1 MKTIILLGAPGAGK
15 GTLAENVRDAAGFL
29 HVSTGDMLRAAIR
42 DGSPVGLEAK
52 SYMESG
58 ALVPD
63 DVIMRIVRERLA
75 AGDASAKYMFD
86 GFPRTEVQARMLDE
100 TLAAMG
106 AKVDQVFL
114 LDVAPEVI
122 VKRLSGR
129 RICRGCGAVYHV
141 VNIPPKVDGVCDA
154 CGGELYQRP
163 DDSESTVLNRLDV
176 YNRQT
181 ASLVSY
187 YESKGVLVRID
198 ASQSPADAAAQ
209 MLSLLR

>member
-1 MKTIILLGAPGAGK
+1 MKAIILLGAPGAGK
-15 GTLAENVRDAAGFL
+15 GTLAENVRDQAGYV

-42 DGSPVGLEAK
+42 AGSPTGLEAK

-63 DVIMRIVRERLA
+63 EVIMRIVRERLA

-106 AKVDQVFL
+106 ARVDQVFL

-181 ASLVSY
+181 AALISF
-187 YESKGVLVRID
+187 YEAKGVLVRID
-198 ASQSPADAAAQ
+198 AARSPSEAAAE
-209 MLSLLR
+209 MLSKLH

>member
-1 MKTIILLGAPGAGK
+1 MGTVLL
-15 GTLAENVRDAAGFL
+15 L
-29 HVSTGDMLRAAIR
+29 
-42 DGSPVGLEAK
+42 
-52 SYMESG
+52 
-58 ALVPD
+58 
-63 DVIMRIVRERLA
+63 
-75 AGDASAKYMFD
+75 
-86 GFPRTEVQARMLDE
+86 
-100 TLAAMG
+100 AMG
-106 AKVDQVFL
+106 CSKTVKVNDLKIIPEPVSIEMTDQVFL

-122 VKRLSGR
+122 VKRFSGR

-181 ASLVSY
+181 AALISF

-198 ASQSPADAAAQ
+198 ASRSPSAAAAE
-209 MLSLLR
+209 MLSKLR

>member
-86 GFPRTEVQARMLDE
+86 GFPRTEAQARMLDE

-187 YESKGVLVRID
+187 YEAQGVLVRID

>member
-1 MKTIILLGAPGAGK
+1 MKAIILLGAPGAGK
-15 GTLAENVRDAAGFL
+15 GTLAENVRDQAGYI

-42 DGSPVGLEAK
+42 AGSPTGLEAK
-52 SYMESG
+52 SYMDSG

-75 AGDASAKYMFD
+75 SGDASAKYMFD

-106 AKVDQVFL
+106 ARVDQVFL

-129 RICRGCGAVYHV
+129 RICRGCGAVYHLEH
-141 VNIPPKVDGVCDA
+141 IPPKTDGVCDA

-181 ASLVSY
+181 AALISF
-187 YESKGVLVRID
+187 YEAKGVLVRID
-198 ASQSPADAAAQ
+198 AARSPSEAAAE
-209 MLSLLR
+209 MLSKLL

>member
-1 MKTIILLGAPGAGK
+1 MQTIILLGAPGAGK
-15 GTLAENVRDAAGFL
+15 GTLAERVRDVAHYT
-29 HVSTGDMLRAAIR
+29 HVSTGDMLRAAVKA
-42 DGSPVGLEAK
+42 GTPTGLEAK
-52 SYMESG
+52 RYMEAG
-58 ALVPD
+58 ELVPD
-63 DVIMRIVRERLA
+63 AVIMRLVEERLA
-75 AGDASAKYMFD
+75 RDGDGKYMFD
-86 GFPRTEVQARMLDE
+86 GFPRTEAQARMLDE

-106 AKVDQVFL
+106 AHVDQVFL

-129 RICRGCGAVYHV
+129 RICRKCGAVFHLEH
-141 VNIPPKVDGVCDA
+141 IPPKVDGVCDA

-163 DDSESTVLNRLDV
+163 DDSEATVLNRLDV

-187 YESKGVLVRID
+187 YEAQGVLVRID